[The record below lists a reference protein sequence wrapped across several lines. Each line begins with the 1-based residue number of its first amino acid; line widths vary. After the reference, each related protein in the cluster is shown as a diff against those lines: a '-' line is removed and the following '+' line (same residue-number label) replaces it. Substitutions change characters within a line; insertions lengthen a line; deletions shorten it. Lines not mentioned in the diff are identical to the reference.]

1 MSEGDLRQSLEKIKS
16 PRILVVGDL
25 MLDYYSWGKVDRI
38 SPEAPIPVMQ
48 VLREDRRLG
57 GAGNVVMNLTT
68 LGAEVLVCGVTGKDE
83 TGECIRKLLAENG
96 VDHSGVIISENYKS
110 CLKHRMIAGQT
121 HLLRMDIDPDP
132 EKIVPQKQLTDYL
145 EQTIPKSHAVIVSDY
160 GKGLLST
167 ESLKTIA
174 ACGKKHGVPI
184 VGDPRRTTN
193 YYIYQDF
200 TLIKPNRKETEAAV
214 GFALKDQND
223 VLKAAEQL
231 KAEVNVEYLV
241 ISLDRD
247 GLLLFHNPE
256 DYNFLEAETQEVFD
270 VVGAGDMVSSMLT
283 FMLAGQAKIEQAA
296 YWAQLA
302 ASLEIQHVGV
312 VSFTKNELLQRFDY
326 GETSAKIVT
335 QEKLYRNLPQE
346 IPVVF
351 TNGYFDEISAGHLKF
366 LHQLNTLKGFNVVA
380 INSDRSITKQKG
392 HPPLLNERERALL
405 LSAIEAVDRVIIFD
419 DADASSLIRNI
430 RPTIV
435 VKGKHFEKQ
444 LLPEQEAIRESGA
457 KLEYFPEY

>member
-1 MSEGDLRQSLEKIKS
+1 M
-16 PRILVVGDL
+16 
-25 MLDYYSWGKVDRI
+25 
-38 SPEAPIPVMQ
+38 
-48 VLREDRRLG
+48 
-57 GAGNVVMNLTT
+57 
-68 LGAEVLVCGVTGKDE
+68 
-83 TGECIRKLLAENG
+83 
-96 VDHSGVIISENYKS
+96 
-110 CLKHRMIAGQT
+110 
-121 HLLRMDIDPDP
+121 
-132 EKIVPQKQLTDYL
+132 
-145 EQTIPKSHAVIVSDY
+145 
-160 GKGLLST
+160 
-167 ESLKTIA
+167 
-174 ACGKKHGVPI
+174 
-184 VGDPRRTTN
+184 
-193 YYIYQDF
+193 
-200 TLIKPNRKETEAAV
+200 
-214 GFALKDQND
+214 
-223 VLKAAEQL
+223 
-231 KAEVNVEYLV
+231 EYLV

-312 VSFTKNELLQRFDY
+312 VSFTKNELLHRFDY
-326 GETSAKIVT
+326 GETFAKIVT

-430 RPTIV
+430 RPAIV
-435 VKGKHFEKQ
+435 VKGKHF
-444 LLPEQEAIRESGA
+444 
-457 KLEYFPEY
+457 

>member
-1 MSEGDLRQSLEKIKS
+1 MSKADLRQSLEKIQS
-16 PRILVVGDL
+16 PRILAVGDL
-25 MLDYYSWGKVDRI
+25 MLDHYSWGEVNRI
-38 SPEAPIPVMQ
+38 SPEAPIPVMR
-48 VLREDRRLG
+48 VLQEDQRLG
-57 GAGNVVMNLTT
+57 GAGNVVVNLSA

-83 TGECIRKLLAENG
+83 TGNRIRKLLAENE
-96 VDHSGVIISENYKS
+96 VDTSGVIVSENYKS

-132 EKIVPQKQLTDYL
+132 EKLVPQKQLTDYL

-223 VLKAAEQL
+223 ALKAAEQL
-231 KAEVNVEYLV
+231 KTEVKLEYLI
-241 ISLDRD
+241 ISLDQD
-247 GLLLFHNPE
+247 GLLLFRSPE
-256 DYNFLEAETQEVFD
+256 DYRFLEAETQEVFD
-270 VVGAGDMVSSMLT
+270 VVGAGDMVSSMLA
-283 FMLAGQAKIEQAA
+283 FMLAGKANIEQAA

-312 VSFTKNELLQRFDY
+312 VSFSKNELLHRFDY
-326 GETSAKIVT
+326 GETSSKIMT
-335 QEKLYRNLPQE
+335 TEKLLSTLPQE
-346 IPVVF
+346 LPIVF

-366 LHQLNTLKGFNVVA
+366 LHQLKTLKGFNVVA
-380 INSDRSITKQKG
+380 INSDRSIAKQKG
-392 HPPLLNERERALL
+392 QPPLLNERERALL
-405 LSAIEAVDRVIIFD
+405 LSTIEAVDRIIIFD
-419 DADASSLIRNI
+419 DPDASNLIRNI
-430 RPTIV
+430 RPAIV
-435 VKGKHFEKQ
+435 VKGERFRKQ
-444 LLPEQEAIRESGA
+444 QLPEQEAIQKTGA
-457 KLEYFPEY
+457 QLEYFPKY

>member
-1 MSEGDLRQSLEKIKS
+1 
-16 PRILVVGDL
+16 
-25 MLDYYSWGKVDRI
+25 
-38 SPEAPIPVMQ
+38 
-48 VLREDRRLG
+48 
-57 GAGNVVMNLTT
+57 
-68 LGAEVLVCGVTGKDE
+68 
-83 TGECIRKLLAENG
+83 
-96 VDHSGVIISENYKS
+96 
-110 CLKHRMIAGQT
+110 
-121 HLLRMDIDPDP
+121 
-132 EKIVPQKQLTDYL
+132 
-145 EQTIPKSHAVIVSDY
+145 
-160 GKGLLST
+160 
-167 ESLKTIA
+167 
-174 ACGKKHGVPI
+174 

-366 LHQLNTLKGFNVVA
+366 LHQLNTLKGFNVV

>member
-1 MSEGDLRQSLEKIKS
+1 
-16 PRILVVGDL
+16 

-38 SPEAPIPVMQ
+38 SPEAPIPVMR

-68 LGAEVLVCGVTGKDE
+68 LGSEVFVCGVTGKDE
-83 TGECIRKLLAENG
+83 TGEYILKLLTETG
-96 VDHSGVIISENYKS
+96 VDHSGVITSENYKS

-132 EKIVPQKQLTDYL
+132 EKLVPQKQLTDYL

-193 YYIYQDF
+193 YSIYQDF

-256 DYNFLEAETQEVFD
+256 DYNFLKAETQEVFD

-302 ASLEIQHVGV
+302 ASMEIQHVGV

-326 GETSAKIVT
+326 GETSTKIVT
-335 QEKLYRNLPQE
+335 HEKLYRNLPQE

-351 TNGYFDEISAGHLKF
+351 TNGYFDDISAGHLKF

>member
-1 MSEGDLRQSLEKIKS
+1 
-16 PRILVVGDL
+16 

-38 SPEAPIPVMQ
+38 SPEAPIPVMR

-68 LGAEVLVCGVTGKDE
+68 LGAEVFVCGVTGKDE
-83 TGECIRKLLAENG
+83 TGEYILKLLAETG
-96 VDHSGVIISENYKS
+96 VDHSGVIISDNYKS

-132 EKIVPQKQLTDYL
+132 EKLVPQKQLTDYL

-193 YYIYQDF
+193 YCIYQDF

-231 KAEVNVEYLV
+231 KAEINVEYLV

-247 GLLLFHNPE
+247 GLLLFHNPD

-302 ASLEIQHVGV
+302 ASMEIQHVGV

-326 GETSAKIVT
+326 GETSTKIVT
-335 QEKLYRNLPQE
+335 HEKLYRNLPQE

-351 TNGYFDEISAGHLKF
+351 TNGYFDDISAGHLKF

-444 LLPEQEAIRESGA
+444 HLPEQEAIYESGA